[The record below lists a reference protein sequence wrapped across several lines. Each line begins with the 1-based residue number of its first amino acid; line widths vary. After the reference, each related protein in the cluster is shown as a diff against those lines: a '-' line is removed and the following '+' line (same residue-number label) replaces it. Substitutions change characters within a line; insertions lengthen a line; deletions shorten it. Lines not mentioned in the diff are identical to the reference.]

1 MSYKKFSRSVKSLL
15 ENNGSVPL
23 HILLEKEEEDLSDMF
38 DDPSLEDEGDDSQG
52 EEETEKPDDESN
64 EESSKETES
73 SETPAEESNA
83 DPSQDQ
89 LDTELQGTKVAL
101 EKIQNFYSKFGQS
114 EDSEPLGLQK
124 ISDYVNSYV
133 SSAEL
138 KDSDTEPPIKIQG
151 ESKRKYS
158 LSNKNSIKHFLNEKV
173 DAEEVA
179 NDIEAVNN
187 IIDKGSELIDQFKKG
202 KELNIPRYV
211 EASINAYRNFDSLFS
226 KESII
231 KQATINLIVLNS
243 GAKAEENITEFEEL
257 FHEELHKQFGIE
269 YEEHALITK
278 PFHTSTGA
286 MKQS

>member
-23 HILLEKEEEDLSDMF
+23 HILLEKEEDLSDMF

-52 EEETEKPDDESN
+52 EEETEKSDDESN

-73 SETPAEESNA
+73 SETPEEGSDDN
-83 DPSQDQ
+83 PSQDQ

-124 ISDYVNSYV
+124 ISDYINSYV
-133 SSAEL
+133 SSVDL

>member
-1 MSYKKFSRSVKSLL
+1 MSYKKFSRSVKNLL

-38 DDPSLEDEGDDSQG
+38 DDPSLEDEGDDSKG
-52 EEETEKPDDESN
+52 EEETEKSDDESN

-73 SETPAEESNA
+73 SETPAEESDAN
-83 DPSQDQ
+83 PSQDQ

-158 LSNKNSIKHFLNEKV
+158 LNNKNSIKHFLNEKV